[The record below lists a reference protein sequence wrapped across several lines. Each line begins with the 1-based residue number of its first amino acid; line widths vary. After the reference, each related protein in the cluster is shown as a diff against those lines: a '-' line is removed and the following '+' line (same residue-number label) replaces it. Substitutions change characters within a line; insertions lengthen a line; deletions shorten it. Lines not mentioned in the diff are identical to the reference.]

1 MLTWAIPI
9 LVFVAVLALGGALAA
24 ALGRRGTPS
33 AERLADPTRSLT
45 AQDREAASGGTR
57 DSSLV
62 RAVHRLG
69 SAVSASTK
77 LRETLARA
85 GFYQDVAS
93 TVYLGLKLSLLIV
106 ALAAVPAVIVLTDVP
121 PLVTIPAAVTAA
133 AALFFVPN
141 VVVMVRQRQ
150 RTMQVRRHLPDAVD
164 LLEVCV
170 SSGMGMDAA
179 WNNVSDEIRN
189 VCAVLADEMT
199 LTSLEIHLGAQRTTA
214 MRNMAKR
221 AGADELMSLVALL
234 AQAERFGTSVK
245 DALREFAGSMRETRS
260 QRAEESAEKMPVK
273 LLFPLVLC
281 IFPVMLI
288 VLVGPA
294 GITLARVISGG

>member
-1 MLTWAIPI
+1 MLTWAIPV
-9 LVFVAVLALGGALAA
+9 LVFISVITLGGAVV
-24 ALGRRGTPS
+24 ALMSRRGAPT
-33 AERLADPTRSLT
+33 AERLADSTVVAGEAP
-45 AQDREAASGGTR
+45 QQRESKIAGA
-57 DSSLV
+57 L
-62 RAVHRLG
+62 HRLG

-77 LRETLARA
+77 LKETLARA
-85 GFYQDVAS
+85 GYYQEMA
-93 TVYLGLKLSLLIV
+93 TTIFLGIKLSLLFV
-106 ALAAVPAVIVLTDVP
+106 ALAAIPAIVLITKVP
-121 PLVTIPAAVTAA
+121 PLVAIPAVVTFGV
-133 AALFFVPN
+133 ALFFTPN
-141 VVVMVRQRQ
+141 LIVAMKQRR
-150 RTMQVRRHLPDAVD
+150 RTVEVRRHLPDAVD

-170 SSGMGMDAA
+170 SAGMGMDSA
-179 WNNVSDEIRN
+179 WNSVSDEIRN
-189 VCAVLADEMT
+189 VCPVLSDEMT

-245 DALREFAGSMRETRS
+245 DALREFASSMRDMRS
-260 QRAEESAEKMPVK
+260 QRAEEAAEKMPVK

-294 GITLARVISGG
+294 GITLARVISGGQ